1 MSVWWVQVLRI
12 TTLRKDELL
21 VGGVTPPFWFIS
33 TKQTGYRPW
42 VLDLQQPLLERFK
55 LWPASTSYSL
65 VLKMVHYDT
74 ILKRAQQ
81 CKVILLMS
89 QKRKSQCKTSL
100 FENLNLS
107 HASETHQMEK
117 LHLHLNVD
125 GVNLTKYA
133 SHKPE
138 GKWSVEW
145 GTPNCSNHRL
155 SSPEYMSYRCQN
167 QDFRY
172 YLCSVLIFILLDIFL
187 VFHLS
192 ALSVRS
198 SLWLRNKALLDRE

>member
-1 MSVWWVQVLRI
+1 M
-12 TTLRKDELL
+12 
-21 VGGVTPPFWFIS
+21 
-33 TKQTGYRPW
+33 
-42 VLDLQQPLLERFK
+42 LDLQQSPSERFK
-55 LWPASTSYSL
+55 LWPFQETFPSCWRWCIAC
-65 VLKMVHYDT
+65 DT
-74 ILKRAQQ
+74 TQQ

-89 QKRKSQCKTSL
+89 QCRTSESFLKDEIHKHKSE
-100 FENLNLS
+100 FVN
-107 HASETHQMEK
+107 ASETWISISYSISIFV
-117 LHLHLNVD
+117 LI
-125 GVNLTKYA
+125 VNLYKYA
-133 SHKPE
+133 THKPE
-138 GKWSVEW
+138 GKWSIEW